1 MKKEDGLQAAEAV
14 VGAGKEGSE
23 GEAPAAPKPPAKK
36 RRKRERAEGSAER
49 SSPPARRRKRKP
61 SGSADAAEGLAPRSK
76 VRKAAAKDG
85 GVQTA
90 SAASREPKGTH
101 PDRLCGWVDLA
112 LPPSSSLLSLL
123 QDMEVSTEE
132 EKDPGDVKDGS
143 LLKAKRK
150 HKKKHKERHRMGE
163 EVIPLRVLSK

>member
-1 MKKEDGLQAAEAV
+1 MRKEDGLPAAELAT
-14 VGAGKEGSE
+14 GTSKEGSE
-23 GEAPAAPKPPAKK
+23 GEAPAPPKPPAKK
-36 RRKRERAEGSAER
+36 RKKRERAEGSAER
-49 SSPPARRRKRKP
+49 SGSPPARRRKRKL
-61 SGSADAAEGLAPRSK
+61 SGSTDAEGQAPRSK
-76 VRKAAAKDG
+76 VRKAAAKD

-101 PDRLCGWVDLA
+101 PARLCGWVGPA
-112 LPPSSSLLSLL
+112 LPSSSSLPSLL
-123 QDMEVSTEE
+123 QDVEVSTEE